1 MKFAICNLGCKVNNF
16 EANWYAMKLK
26 ERYQQVDFKQFADI
40 YVINSCTVTNMASS
54 KSRQMIRKARKQNP
68 QAVIVAVGCYVQME
82 TGRVDAFKECD
93 ILIGSKDKIKL
104 PQLLE
109 QFLTDRR
116 KINIV
121 EKFEQTVFEEMFIKD
136 FNQTRAYLKIQDGCN
151 QFCGYC
157 IIPYARGRERC
168 LNIDSI
174 IRQARQLTSVGHRE
188 LVLTGIHT
196 GRWTDQGLDLA
207 DLIEKLLEEVKELE
221 RLRISSIEVTEV
233 SDKLIDLMLKDERI
247 ARHLHIPVQTGVDRL
262 LKLNNRPYSAE
273 YFYQR
278 IREIKGRV
286 TDISIS
292 SDVIVGLPTETDAD
306 FAKTKDFIEK
316 CELSFLHIFPYA
328 RKRGTADSALKEQV
342 DETVKKQRVACLTNL
357 SDRLYNKYIEGFVGK
372 TVSVLF
378 EKQEN
383 GIFIGHCSQYIIV
396 KIKSE
401 TDCTNKLKDVYV
413 DSVQGQTLWGHII

>member
-292 SDVIVGLPTETDAD
+292 SDVIVGLPTET
-306 FAKTKDFIEK
+306 
-316 CELSFLHIFPYA
+316 
-328 RKRGTADSALKEQV
+328 
-342 DETVKKQRVACLTNL
+342 
-357 SDRLYNKYIEGFVGK
+357 
-372 TVSVLF
+372 
-378 EKQEN
+378 
-383 GIFIGHCSQYIIV
+383 
-396 KIKSE
+396 
-401 TDCTNKLKDVYV
+401 
-413 DSVQGQTLWGHII
+413 